1 MPPRA
6 SSSGFFGTTPV
17 FRRAEFAKA
26 CRRHPSDRAV
36 TELLKYHLH
45 VGNIRRIARG
55 VFASIPKG
63 TASETA
69 TVDRLLAASR
79 LRLGAVIAYR
89 SALELYGC
97 ATARTHEVQ
106 LIARGE
112 PGLVQTS
119 DFACRFVS
127 PPSHH
132 SSTEG
137 ITTVERQGLAV
148 NVTTFERT
156 LVDLF
161 DRYDLA
167 GGADD
172 LFQSLDLVVE
182 RESHLDID
190 ALIEYAQQR
199 GNAAAAGA
207 LGYWLEQ
214 ERHRLGITD
223 ASRQAFRALA
233 PRHAR
238 YALGA
243 APGQGRAATGW
254 NVILPTT
261 IVERYLDD

>member
-1 MPPRA
+1 MA
-6 SSSGFFGTTPV
+6 SL
-17 FRRAEFAKA
+17 
-26 CRRHPSDRAV
+26 DR
-36 TELLKYHLH
+36 
-45 VGNIRRIARG
+45 
-55 VFASIPKG
+55 F
-63 TASETA
+63 
-69 TVDRLLAASR
+69 LAASR
-79 LRLGAVIAYR
+79 MRLGAVIAYR
-89 SALELYGC
+89 SALELHGC
-97 ATARTHEVQ
+97 AATPTSEVQ

-112 PGLVQTS
+112 PGLVQTA

-127 PPSHH
+127 PPCHH

-137 ITTVERQGLAV
+137 VTAIDRQGLTID
-148 NVTTFERT
+148 VTTLERT
-156 LVDLF
+156 LWDVF

-172 LFQSLDLVVE
+172 LFQSLDLLVE
-182 RESHLDID
+182 REARLDID

-199 GNAAAAGA
+199 RNAAAAGA

-214 ERHRLGITD
+214 ERHRLGITE

-243 APGQGRAATGW
+243 APGQGRAAAGW
-254 NVILPTT
+254 NVILPIA